1 MSMDRVNGASFSP
14 AKQSI
19 RLDRKKKRPIRS
31 KCIDPR
37 TMGTMG
43 TMGTTGTIAI
53 LRHREPAQGK

>member
-1 MSMDRVNGASFSP
+1 MSMDRVNGAPFSP

-37 TMGTMG
+37 TTGTMG
-43 TMGTTGTIAI
+43 AIAI